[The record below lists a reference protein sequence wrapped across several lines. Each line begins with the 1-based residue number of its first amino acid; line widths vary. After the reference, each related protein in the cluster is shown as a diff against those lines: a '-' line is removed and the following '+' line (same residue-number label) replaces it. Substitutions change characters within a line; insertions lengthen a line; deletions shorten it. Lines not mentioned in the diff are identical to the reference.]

1 MPRNHEDL
9 DSYVVPPRER
19 GGPYVGTPESIDR
32 AILHF
37 MLEELRATLRGCKA
51 LSVEDLVEIPLRVRR
66 IVEQL
71 VMDLEDKG

>member
-9 DSYVVPPRER
+9 DFCITLPPKR

-37 MLEELRATLRGCKA
+37 MLEELRTTLQGCLA
-51 LSVEDLVEIPLRVRR
+51 LSMEDLAGIPLRVTG
-66 IVEQL
+66 IVEPFIL
-71 VMDLEDKG
+71 AREGKV